1 MTVNMRAL
9 LRGIGLDNAPA
20 REPEGR
26 PMILAGFQNLKPTQI
41 ALANA
46 GRGFITD
53 VY

>member
-1 MTVNMRAL
+1 MAVNMRAL
-9 LRGIGLDNAPA
+9 SRGIGFNNAPA
-20 REPEGR
+20 REPEGQ

-46 GRGFITD
+46 GGGYIAD